1 MPTIAELHN
10 IDLSN
15 YRRVLPDKPINA
27 PDEHEQ
33 QLVAIIRRIVREELA
48 KLANQ
53 I

>member
-1 MPTIAELHN
+1 MPKIKDLQN
-10 IDLSN
+10 IDFSN

-33 QLVAIIRRIVREELA
+33 LVAMIRRIVREELA
-48 KLANQ
+48 ELANQ